1 MESTTMDAGGAR
13 SVDAGRG
20 VAWWSEAWA
29 LFLKN
34 PGMWVVLGLILLVIY
49 IVLSFVPLIGNLAG
63 ALLTPVFMGSWLL
76 ATSKLERGESLE
88 PADAFLGFKEH
99 VNPLLVLGAMML
111 TATAVIT
118 LLVFMLMGGAA
129 IGAGIGMAT
138 QSAGG
143 MLAAAGAGLMAML
156 IGLALMVPVSM
167 AIWFAPGLVIFRG
180 VQPIEAVRISFAACL
195 RNMMPFLVYGALGL
209 VAAIAASIPAGLGWL
224 VLLPL
229 SFLTLQTTYRDVF
242 GA

>member
-49 IVLSFVPLIGNLAG
+49 IVLSFLPLIGNFAG
-63 ALLTPVFMGSWLL
+63 ALLTPVFMGGWLL

-88 PADAFLGFKEH
+88 PADLFLGFKEH
-99 VNPLLVLGAMML
+99 VNPLLVLGALML
-111 TATAVIT
+111 AATVVIT
-118 LLVFMLMGGAA
+118 LLVGMLGFGAMMGAGVGAA
-129 IGAGIGMAT
+129 M

-143 MLAAAGAGLMAML
+143 MMAAAGAGLMAML
-156 IGLALMVPVSM
+156 IGLALMVPVTM
-167 AIWFAPGLVIFRG
+167 ALWFAPALVIFRG
-180 VQPIEAVRISFAACL
+180 VQPIEAARISFAACL

-242 GA
+242 AG